1 MRGISALLAIAGISA
16 AWHERL
22 PTGRN
27 MMPSGGMIQSLPNKY
42 ERVGKGVAQA
52 KRAALKLRRR
62 KAHRMHCRGSAS

>member
-1 MRGISALLAIAGISA
+1 MRGISALLAMAARIFAAGQA
-16 AWHERL
+16 E
-22 PTGRN
+22 
-27 MMPSGGMIQSLPNKY
+27 MMPSGGMIPSLPNKY